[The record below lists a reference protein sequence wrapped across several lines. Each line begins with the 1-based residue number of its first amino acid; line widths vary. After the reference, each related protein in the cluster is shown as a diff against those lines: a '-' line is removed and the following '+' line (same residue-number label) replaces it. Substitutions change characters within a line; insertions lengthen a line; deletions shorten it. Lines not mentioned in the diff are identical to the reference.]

1 LNKKFLKNLNYFKET
16 DENIVFLFE
25 NSYNKI
31 VDAFLKFS
39 YNETKSDILPNSK
52 IFDYHL
58 LLPANTS
65 KKMIIE
71 ISSLFESSATDI

>member
-1 LNKKFLKNLNYFKET
+1 MNKKFLKNLNYFKET